1 MRKTSV
7 ITLAALAVLLCA
19 AQPAV
24 AQKDTLKVSTLFT
37 SHIIFSSDVTY
48 ADRSNSES
56 IRSKIVEQNR
66 NMIAV
71 RAARPFTEPCS
82 VSALESNGRM
92 WTFIVTYE
100 ENPDNLI
107 VDTRLPGFGRKD
119 AGVTAA
125 APREEQAERR
135 AGKRRSLREEESAST
150 WKPGSAPLL
159 SEVHQMK
166 RSLYHIET
174 REYGVSVS
182 CDNLF
187 AYSDITYLTLSV
199 RNDSGI
205 SYSVSNATFVIEARR
220 KGRREVSGDETIIPT
235 SRHGA
240 LAAGPGAA
248 STIVYSF
255 EKLTLSKN
263 QVLKVYLYEDT
274 GQRNLVLSIAP
285 NDINRARTLSG
296 RY

>member
-1 MRKTSV
+1 MRKTSTILLTAV
-7 ITLAALAVLLCA
+7 AVLFCA
-19 AQPAV
+19 MQPAR
-24 AQKDTLKVSTLFT
+24 AQKDTLQVSTLFT

-92 WTFIVTYE
+92 WTFIVVYK
-100 ENPDNLI
+100 ENPDVLI
-107 VDTRLPGFGRKD
+107 VDTRSPDFGKTSAGTHPEEAPSRKTR
-119 AGVTAA
+119 GKV
-125 APREEQAERR
+125 R
-135 AGKRRSLREEESAST
+135 ASRGESSAST

-166 RSLYHIET
+166 RSLYHVET
-174 REYGVSVS
+174 REYDVSVS
-182 CDNLF
+182 CDNIF

-220 KGRREVSGDETIIPT
+220 RNRKEVASDETVIPT

-240 LAAGPGAA
+240 LSAGPGATG
-248 STIVYSF
+248 TIVYSF

-285 NDINRARTLSG
+285 DDINRARTLSG
-296 RY
+296 SN